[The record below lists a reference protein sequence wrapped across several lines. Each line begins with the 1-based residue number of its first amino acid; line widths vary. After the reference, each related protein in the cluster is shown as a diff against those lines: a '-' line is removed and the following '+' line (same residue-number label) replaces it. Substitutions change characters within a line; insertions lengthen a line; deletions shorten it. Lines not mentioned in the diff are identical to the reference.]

1 MKDPAQHYPGF
12 DTNLLSQARKRLYPF
27 GFTYSGPALRGA
39 LFVHKEKH
47 LALLLDHLICDR
59 RFKFSY
65 TEYTRE
71 QNQLMH
77 LYQGLFRFITDDMN
91 ELEQAAEMLGR
102 LLEQDFSE
110 EGIKVS
116 GFSGWRYYRLAPRTI
131 VFADSN
137 TYFIRYR
144 KKITDQFKGE
154 SGNTSPAT
162 STTNWKVQNV
172 TLGKVTEGENVYA
185 GERIAFNHGGLWTEG
200 HVLSNTAPV
209 DNVATFTV
217 DAAATIEEK
226 DIFETI
232 LPWKGLLDEEIQVVA
247 AFILLTKEGHRRGQD
262 GLAALYAEAM
272 DQVEDLAGDIGKSQ
286 KGVRIEW

>member
-1 MKDPAQHYPGF
+1 MRLSEAMEGVREYIGDLGAGTWTDSRVARAIQAAIRKIHGKAFKINPEWNAQTLKVESSDLTSSDDGYTYTLPLYVVDVFDIAKSADGKD
-12 DTNLLSQARKRLYPF
+12 LYPF
-27 GFTYSGPALRGA
+27 L
-39 LFVHKEKH
+39 
-47 LALLLDHLICDR
+47 
-59 RFKFSY
+59 
-65 TEYTRE
+65 
-71 QNQLMH
+71 Q
-77 LYQGLFRFITDDMN
+77 
-91 ELEQAAEMLGR
+91 
-102 LLEQDFSE
+102 

-116 GFSGWRYYRLAPRTI
+116 GFSGWRYSRLTPRTI
-131 VFADSN
+131 VFADSS